1 MNYSV
6 ELRRYT
12 EDGDYI
18 EDHYEFETRARAME
32 FGRLNRRHLY
42 SILDYQG
49 RDCNPIDI
57 TPWQIS

>member
-18 EDHYEFETRARAME
+18 EDHYEFETKESALD
-32 FGRLNRRHLY
+32 FGKLNRRNLY

-49 RDCNPIDI
+49 RDYDPIDI
-57 TPWQIS
+57 TP